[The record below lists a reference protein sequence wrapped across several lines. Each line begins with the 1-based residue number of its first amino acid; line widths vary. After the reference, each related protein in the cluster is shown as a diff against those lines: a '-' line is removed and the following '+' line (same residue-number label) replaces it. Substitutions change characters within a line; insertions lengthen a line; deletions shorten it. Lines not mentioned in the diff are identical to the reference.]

1 MALKFTQST
10 FPKLLFLIQFALSP
24 LLAQNSTMEV
34 APPLEIPLAI
44 SGTFGEIRSNHFH
57 AGIDI
62 KTQGRQGLNV
72 RSVAKGWINR
82 IRISHGGYGKALY
95 IEHAD
100 GYISVYAHLKKFS
113 PEIEAYVKAKQ
124 YEKKSYEI
132 QLFPK
137 LDALKVE
144 KGMLIGYTGNTGG
157 SQGPHL
163 HFELRD
169 RKNQN
174 PLNPLTFD
182 LPVKDTQA
190 PQIQKLFL
198 YRQNPD
204 GTASIQKQIVLNKKN
219 DSLFTGSLVET
230 SGKISLGLQM
240 FDRQDLSYNKNGIYQ
255 ARIKMN
261 GVTQIEYDFDRI
273 SFDDS
278 KFINLF
284 IDYKSLRT
292 RGLKIQ
298 RLVRHKESKKSIFNN
313 KYSDGFMKIEEGK
326 SYQIMVEIS
335 DFNGNTSF
343 IEFYIV
349 GKETNLDNVST
360 SGKEIKKDLDY
371 LFEFDEK
378 SVYFPKGTFSEK
390 VNIEIKDKNDTITV
404 GKDLFPVNKPFK
416 VSFKK
421 TFKEQNI
428 LRQSFVA
435 MINYKNRPSYL
446 QTEKKDGR
454 LIAKSKKLG
463 DFIISRD
470 SIAPE
475 VTPKNFKKGQWLS
488 NFRYLEVKIK
498 DDFSGI
504 KKYRGSIN
512 GQWVLFEYE
521 YKNQTL
527 TYDFKDIVFEKAL
540 HELRLVVEDNVGNTT
555 EFSTTFYRKNR
566 LK

>member
-1 MALKFTQST
+1 
-10 FPKLLFLIQFALSP
+10 
-24 LLAQNSTMEV
+24 MEV

-137 LDALKVE
+137 FDALKVE

-174 PLNPLTFD
+174 PLNPLSFD

-313 KYSDGFMKIEEGK
+313 KYADGFMQIEEGR

-349 GKETNLDNVST
+349 GKETNLDTVST

-371 LFEFDEK
+371 LFEFDKK

-390 VNIEIKDKNDTITV
+390 VRIEIKDKNDTITV

-421 TFKEQNI
+421 TFKEQKI

-435 MINYKNRPSYL
+435 MINYKNRPNYL

-475 VTPKNFKKGQWLS
+475 VSPKNFKKGQWLS

-527 TYDFKDIVFEKAL
+527 TYDFKDIVFDKAL
-540 HELRLVVEDNVGNTT
+540 HELRLEVEDNVGNTT
-555 EFSTTFYRKNR
+555 EFKTSFYRKNR
-566 LK
+566 VK

>member
-1 MALKFTQST
+1 MKLTRST
-10 FPKLLFLIQFALSP
+10 YTKSLFLILLALSRIQ
-24 LLAQNSTMEV
+24 AQNSVMEV

-72 RSVAKGWINR
+72 RSVAKGWVNR

-137 LDALKVE
+137 FDALKVE
-144 KGMLIGYTGNTGG
+144 KGMLIGYSGNTGG

-174 PLNPLTFD
+174 PLNPLIFD

-190 PQIQKLFL
+190 PRIQKLFL
-198 YRQNPD
+198 YRQNSD
-204 GTASIQKQIVLNKKN
+204 GTTSIQKQIVLNRKN
-219 DSLFTGSLVET
+219 DSLFTESLVET
-230 SGKISLGLQM
+230 SGNISLGLQM
-240 FDRQDLSYNKNGIYQ
+240 FDRQDLSYNKNGIYK
-255 ARIKMN
+255 ARIQMN

-284 IDYKSLRT
+284 IDYKTLRT
-292 RGLKIQ
+292 AGLKIQ
-298 RLVRHKESKKSIFNN
+298 RLVRHRESKKSIFNN
-313 KYSDGFMKIEEGK
+313 KYANGFMQIEEGK
-326 SYQIMVEIS
+326 SYQIIVEIS
-335 DFNGNTSF
+335 DYNGNSSF
-343 IEFYIV
+343 IEFYIF
-349 GKETNLDNVST
+349 GKESNLNKITT

-371 LFEFDEK
+371 LFEFKKK
-378 SVYFPKGTFSEK
+378 SVYFPKETFSEK
-390 VNIEIKDKNDTITV
+390 VRIEIKDREDTITV
-404 GKDLFPVNKPFK
+404 GKDIFPINKPFK
-416 VSFKK
+416 ISFKK
-421 TFKEQNI
+421 SFNDQKQ

-435 MINYKNRPSYL
+435 MINSKNRLNYL
-446 QTEKKDGR
+446 PTEKKDGI

-463 DFIISRD
+463 DFVISRD

-475 VTPKNFKKGQWLS
+475 VSPKNFKKGQWLS

-521 YKNQTL
+521 
-527 TYDFKDIVFEKAL
+527 
-540 HELRLVVEDNVGNTT
+540 
-555 EFSTTFYRKNR
+555 
-566 LK
+566 